1 MGYLKQCPVF
11 SSYFSLSQGIYSLPK
26 TPSPVNRTSSIRQR
40 LKSLFLTGDVDTVAA
55 IALGVASCS
64 EEVTQDLPSHLFE
77 GLENGRYGR
86 DYIRELDKKLLNR
99 VFLNGFFH
107 KFF

>member
-1 MGYLKQCPVF
+1 MPVAF
-11 SSYFSLSQGIYSLPK
+11 CLARSAINGTQ
-26 TPSPVNRTSSIRQR
+26 
-40 LKSLFLTGDVDTVAA
+40 A
-55 IALGVASCS
+55 IAMGVASCS

-99 VFLNGFFH
+99 VF
-107 KFF
+107 